1 MNSAIRL
8 VVVDDHPLYRD
19 GVVRTL
25 KEHDGLEV
33 VGQGGSA
40 DDAVLL
46 CMAHKPDVALLDV
59 SMRGGGI
66 AAAGRVMDAVP
77 DTKVMILTVSEQ
89 DTDVINAL
97 EQGVKGYVLKGV
109 EGSELVSIIHRVASG
124 ESYVAPSLAAGLLVS
139 MKLTM
144 KRNGDGTRASMLT
157 EREEGILRLVSLGC
171 SNKEIGRHL
180 DLQEKTV
187 KHYMTGILQKLNV
200 RNRVEAAV
208 VAREQL
214 GMRPGDSA

>member
-1 MNSAIRL
+1 MNAPIRL

-25 KEHDGLEV
+25 DEHEGLKV

-40 DDAVLL
+40 DEAVSL
-46 CMAHKPDVALLDV
+46 CVAHKPDVALLDV

-66 AAAGRVMDAVP
+66 AAAGQVLDAVP
-77 DTKVMILTVSEQ
+77 DTKVMMLTVSEQ
-89 DTDVINAL
+89 DSDVINAL
-97 EQGVKGYVLKGV
+97 EQGVKAYVLKGV
-109 EGSELVSIIHRVASG
+109 EGAELVSIIQRVASG

-139 MKLTM
+139 MKLSM
-144 KRNGDGTRASMLT
+144 KRNGDMARSPLLT

-208 VAREQL
+208 IAREQL
-214 GMRPGDSA
+214 GMRPGENA